1 MKILTLYEKKTWLT
15 NLSSFLKNGFAV
27 AISVVVFLS
36 LMPTWSVLADDIS
49 NSSENVPNI
58 WKCIGCPSGQVGT
71 KMSLEEQ
78 QANLNDLWGK
88 EILRKGKFP
97 LEVKD
102 SQEAIAQ
109 ANTNLTKKIYL
120 VAEGGQIPLSVAPR
134 DKNRDPRLTLTWKND
149 GILST
154 LLSGNPGTKTGFL
167 QVIAWDSQKKKFNY
181 YELNDDHNWSWAGDS
196 SHARQPQ
203 FIGKGCF
210 DCHHNGSVIMKE
222 LKRPWNNWQSQLA
235 TIDLSVLPEMV
246 AKDPNLSQLIGAE
259 VLEQDIGG
267 GVSQYYNAW
276 LDSHISE
283 DLKTVTE
290 VPGLLRHLTSTT
302 SVNFESNLANVKAL
316 GLVVTPPKNFFL
328 FDDALSKVFGD
339 AGYKFPS
346 NIGFDTN
353 QFRQSIESKGF
364 TLRQCHRIDNTNDC
378 QVGTV
383 DYEQKGTTF
392 HPFFVPVPSNED
404 TFVINNLWNGRFQ
417 VIRNNQRKNITF
429 ISDKF
434 ATAVLMVDFQNPVF
448 SSVRSSLQTY
458 AQKLD
463 TATIDDQGVSNIPAL
478 FVDEIEAAV
487 QNQPPCS
494 EQNLDSCT
502 AEQQFLHTWNLPDS
516 TWKTEVNQR
525 VQSYL
530 DAVAQQIINGSG
542 LSDYLDLSISRRRQF
557 ATIKPIGN
565 LLEFSLLLPQT
576 NLPANALLLRMQ
588 TDGKVGSAN

>member
-1 MKILTLYEKKTWLT
+1 
-15 NLSSFLKNGFAV
+15 
-27 AISVVVFLS
+27 
-36 LMPTWSVLADDIS
+36 
-49 NSSENVPNI
+49 
-58 WKCIGCPSGQVGT
+58 
-71 KMSLEEQ
+71 
-78 QANLNDLWGK
+78 
-88 EILRKGKFP
+88 
-97 LEVKD
+97 
-102 SQEAIAQ
+102 
-109 ANTNLTKKIYL
+109 
-120 VAEGGQIPLSVAPR
+120 
-134 DKNRDPRLTLTWKND
+134 
-149 GILST
+149 
-154 LLSGNPGTKTGFL
+154 
-167 QVIAWDSQKKKFNY
+167 
-181 YELNDDHNWSWAGDS
+181 
-196 SHARQPQ
+196 
-203 FIGKGCF
+203 
-210 DCHHNGSVIMKE
+210 
-222 LKRPWNNWQSQLA
+222 
-235 TIDLSVLPEMV
+235 
-246 AKDPNLSQLIGAE
+246 
-259 VLEQDIGG
+259 
-267 GVSQYYNAW
+267 
-276 LDSHISE
+276 
-283 DLKTVTE
+283 
-290 VPGLLRHLTSTT
+290 
-302 SVNFESNLANVKAL
+302 VKAL

-364 TLRQCHRIDNTNDC
+364 TLRQCDRIDNTNDC

-448 SSVRSSLQTY
+448 SLVRSSLQTY

-463 TATIDDQGVSNIPAL
+463 TATINDQGVSNIPAL

-516 TWKTEVNQR
+516 TWKIEVNQR

-576 NLPANALLLRMQ
+576 NLPANAPLLRMQ

>member
-154 LLSGNPGTKTGFL
+154 LISGNPGTKTGFL

-588 TDGKVGSAN
+588 NDGKVGSAN

>member
-1 MKILTLYEKKTWLT
+1 
-15 NLSSFLKNGFAV
+15 
-27 AISVVVFLS
+27 
-36 LMPTWSVLADDIS
+36 
-49 NSSENVPNI
+49 
-58 WKCIGCPSGQVGT
+58 
-71 KMSLEEQ
+71 
-78 QANLNDLWGK
+78 
-88 EILRKGKFP
+88 
-97 LEVKD
+97 
-102 SQEAIAQ
+102 
-109 ANTNLTKKIYL
+109 
-120 VAEGGQIPLSVAPR
+120 
-134 DKNRDPRLTLTWKND
+134 
-149 GILST
+149 
-154 LLSGNPGTKTGFL
+154 
-167 QVIAWDSQKKKFNY
+167 
-181 YELNDDHNWSWAGDS
+181 
-196 SHARQPQ
+196 
-203 FIGKGCF
+203 
-210 DCHHNGSVIMKE
+210 
-222 LKRPWNNWQSQLA
+222 
-235 TIDLSVLPEMV
+235 
-246 AKDPNLSQLIGAE
+246 
-259 VLEQDIGG
+259 
-267 GVSQYYNAW
+267 
-276 LDSHISE
+276 
-283 DLKTVTE
+283 
-290 VPGLLRHLTSTT
+290 
-302 SVNFESNLANVKAL
+302 
-316 GLVVTPPKNFFL
+316 
-328 FDDALSKVFGD
+328 
-339 AGYKFPS
+339 
-346 NIGFDTN
+346 
-353 QFRQSIESKGF
+353 
-364 TLRQCHRIDNTNDC
+364 LRQCDRIDNTNDC

-448 SSVRSSLQTY
+448 SLVRSSLQTY

-463 TATIDDQGVSNIPAL
+463 TATINDQGVSNIPAL

-516 TWKTEVNQR
+516 TWKIEVNQR

-576 NLPANALLLRMQ
+576 NLPANAPLLRMQ